1 MLMLIALVAVFASQV
16 VSDVLLG
23 DLGAKLATGMLG
35 GAPGH

>member
-1 MLMLIALVAVFASQV
+1 